1 MIGALKSLFDNPQR
15 EARRLNRDASA
26 IIDSAIKSFPIERV
40 RDIALMTRERL
51 DEADEHIEKHSESRA
66 QVLYR
71 FRQLHSEA
79 RRRMDQVALTA
90 VTLVIIHLRA
100 EPLEGLGQP
109 ALEAIDEF
117 TGQWA
122 HAAEKPARAE

>member
-1 MIGALKSLFDNPQR
+1 MLAALKSLFDSPQR

-26 IIDSAIKSFPIERV
+26 VIDSAIKSFPIERV

-51 DEADEHIEKHSESRA
+51 DEAHEHLDKHSESRE

-71 FRQLHSEA
+71 FRQLHREA

-90 VTLVIIHLRA
+90 LTLVIIQLHA
-100 EPLEGLGQP
+100 EPLGNLTEP
-109 ALEAIDEF
+109 ALAVIDEF

-122 HAAEKPARAE
+122 HAARAPAGSE